1 MRDVLVQLI
10 KRDEPLLLW
19 ITMGS
24 SALLFVFVG
33 YIWDDHLESD
43 DRRFTSLE
51 SRLAIHDDK
60 LEKRESRITTMENG
74 YRELKERTDDQETR
88 IRHGEQW
95 RVRH

>member
-1 MRDVLVQLI
+1 MREVLVQLI
-10 KRDEPLLLW
+10 KRDAPLLLW

-24 SALLFVFVG
+24 SALLFVCAG
-33 YIWDDHLESD
+33 YIWNDHRESD
-43 DRRFTSLE
+43 DRIHRNFE
-51 SRLAIHDDK
+51 SRLDGADDK

-74 YRELKERTDDQETR
+74 YRELRERIYDQETR